1 MHTSS
6 PIPSPGAHLAQPF
19 ASYQFQLSLKV
30 TLFAFAEAQ
39 APAAALHIPVFLK
52 ISKRNDIFPQIFH
65 KKKLLRSEPVTQ
77 DSHRDCGLASSFH
90 F

>member
-30 TLFAFAEAQ
+30 TLFGFAEAQ
-39 APAAALHIPVFLK
+39 APAAALHIPVF
-52 ISKRNDIFPQIFH
+52 
-65 KKKLLRSEPVTQ
+65 
-77 DSHRDCGLASSFH
+77 
-90 F
+90 